1 MNQNSLLSFDFS
13 DSPVRVVIKDGQP
26 FFVVADVCR
35 VLEIQ
40 NSRDAITGLD
50 EDDVGIADVV
60 DSAGRSNPR
69 TNVVNESGLYSLIF
83 TSRKEKARDF
93 KRWVTKEVLPS
104 IRKQGF
110 YAMESGA
117 EDELPAEPDA
127 VFSLEE
133 AAENS
138 GEAARRLL
146 EGTIS
151 VEAAQVVASL
161 SGQVTRAWELR
172 IRIKPLA
179 MLPPSREAGKITQ
192 AICKMAASLE
202 GDASF
207 SIEELLEEAGLP
219 ASMEPRNVGLALRPY
234 QNALMQ
240 DGSGRGFFLR
250 KSRNRRGS
258 VYTVQFT
265 PKA

>member
-1 MNQNSLLSFDFS
+1 MKQNSLISFDFAET
-13 DSPVRVVIKDGQP
+13 PIRVVIQDDEP
-26 FFVVADVCR
+26 FFIAADVCR
-35 VLEIQ
+35 VLEH
-40 NSRDAITGLD
+40 
-50 EDDVGIADVV
+50 
-60 DSAGRSNPR
+60 SNPSQAVSALDDDEKGI
-69 TNVVNESGLYSLIF
+69 TNNETLGGRQGMLTVNESGLYSLIF

-127 VFSLEE
+127 VLSLEE

-219 ASMEPRNVGLALRPY
+219 ASMEPRNVGLALRHY